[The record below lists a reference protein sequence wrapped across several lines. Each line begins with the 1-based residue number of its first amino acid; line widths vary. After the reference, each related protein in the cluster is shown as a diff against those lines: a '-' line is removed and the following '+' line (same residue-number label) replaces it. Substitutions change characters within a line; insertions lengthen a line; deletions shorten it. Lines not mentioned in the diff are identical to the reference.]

1 MKNKLIVLLVLVM
14 IVSTV
19 LVGCGAKEK
28 VDEALIPD
36 NSTKQP
42 KLQEEQTSTDLQSEL
57 ADRAEEEGVSTAEME
72 RMIEELTEMTA
83 EKYGDTAE
91 NYKAD
96 LKVQGKMPFD
106 EFSTAADYMG
116 ITIKEY
122 YEYEKN
128 KPEMSAEDKETM
140 QGMQNAMKELEGI
153 DLSALE
159 EQAKTLEENA
169 EHVEN
174 AGSKETT
181 GDVLELAKYEVL
193 EVYNE
198 ENDKNA
204 GYYGIE
210 YTSEKEV
217 SDVLKYYR
225 DILEGTANYYIMD
238 GSPAAVVIS
247 GTINGNGVDVSFERD
262 FDNGITY
269 ITFVYQGVVKKK

>member
-1 MKNKLIVLLVLVM
+1 MKNKLILLLVLVM

-19 LVGCGAKEK
+19 FLGCGTKEK
-28 VDEALIPD
+28 VDEALISD
-36 NSTKQP
+36 ISTKQP
-42 KLQEEQTSTDLQSEL
+42 NSQEETATDLQSEL
-57 ADRAEEEGVSTAEME
+57 ADRAKEEGVSTDEME

-83 EKYGDTAE
+83 KKYGDTAE

-96 LKVQGKMPFD
+96 LKVQGKTPFD
-106 EFSTAADYMG
+106 EFATAADYMG

-128 KPEMSAEDKETM
+128 KPEMSDEDKETM
-140 QGMQNAMKELEGI
+140 QGMQNVMKELEGI

-169 EHVEN
+169 EQVEN

-181 GDVLELAKYEVL
+181 GDVRELAKYEVL
-193 EVYNE
+193 KVHNE

-210 YTSEKEV
+210 YTSKKEV
-217 SDVLKYYR
+217 SDVLEYYK
-225 DILEGTANYYIMD
+225 DLLEGTANYYIMD
-238 GSPAAVVIS
+238 GSPATAVIS
-247 GTINGNGVDVSFERD
+247 GTINENGVDVSFERD

-269 ITFVYQGVVKKK
+269 ITFVYQGVAPQK